1 MCVGACVCICL
12 TTPLSKAHVGAEIF
26 CREGALANYMD
37 LHPQWRSMGT
47 VGTEGSEG
55 ATADQDI
62 PESWGWMDLSD
73 SDFREKAAEAHLVA
87 IREEF

>member
-12 TTPLSKAHVGAEIF
+12 TTPLSKVHVGAQIF
-26 CREGALANYMD
+26 CREGTLENYNNM
-37 LHPQWRSMGT
+37 HPEWRSMGT
-47 VGTEGSEG
+47 MGTEGSEG

-62 PESWGWMDLSD
+62 PESWGWILSD
-73 SDFREKAAEAHLVA
+73 HALCLKAAEVHLVE

>member
-12 TTPLSKAHVGAEIF
+12 STPLSKVHVGAEIF
-26 CREGALANYMD
+26 CREGTLANYQD
-37 LHPQWRSMGT
+37 LHPPWRSMGT
-47 VGTEGSEG
+47 CGTEGSEG

-73 SDFREKAAEAHLVA
+73 SDLCLKAAQAHL
-87 IREEF
+87 EEC

>member
-1 MCVGACVCICL
+1 MCICL

-62 PESWGWMDLSD
+62 PESWGWELSD
-73 SDFREKAAEAHLVA
+73 SVLKDQAAQAHL
-87 IREEF
+87 EEV

>member
-26 CREGALANYMD
+26 CRVGSLANYRDM
-37 LHPQWRSMGT
+37 HPQWRSMGT
-47 VGTEGSEG
+47 VGTGSEG

-62 PESWGWMDLSD
+62 PESWGWMVLSD
-73 SDFREKAAEAHLVA
+73 YDLRAKAIAAQLED